1 MSTASQPLRQLEKR
15 EGEWHWQRPQSKAF
29 NEIEELL
36 TKAPVL
42 RYFDVT
48 KNITMLC
55 DASQSGIGATLLQE
69 GQPVHYA
76 NRALTTTEQNY
87 AQIEKEFLAV
97 VFSCEH
103 FEHYIYGKHVTVET
117 DHKPLIA
124 IQKKP
129 INTASKRLQRMMLR
143 LQRFDLNLTYKPG
156 KEMYIADA
164 LSRALPRQSKISS
177 TSHFCNDLETVNFV
191 EDLPIS
197 DSTLAKFQVETAKD
211 ESLQVL
217 SQVIRAGWPTK
228 TSMVPTSAQPFFKY
242 RDEMTRQNGLL
253 FKGTKIVVPESLH
266 RCMLEETHK
275 SHQGLQACLRI
286 AREVFFWPR
295 MSAQLKDL
303 IDKCSICQSV
313 KPEQASE
320 PLQPHPVPDRPCQRV
335 AIDLFTFE
343 NRNYLVLVDYY
354 SSFIELDY
362 LADTSSQTV
371 IHKLKM
377 HFARHGV
384 PGYVVSDNGP
394 QYTSSEFRRFATTW
408 KFKHVTS
415 SPHYPQ
421 ANGMAE
427 SAVKTCKTIMKK
439 ALLSGILPCQRLFG
453 RRTKTLLPFSESLLK
468 TDQTVSNLL
477 KKDRVKQAKHF
488 DQHTKQLSELRS
500 GDMVRMKL
508 PGETQW
514 SQAVVSS
521 KIAPRS
527 YKIEV
532 NGRFYR
538 RNRTQLRSTKEP
550 VKESPSEMDEDDL
563 TTSNN
568 LPEQTQLSPASTQGK
583 AATTPP
589 RRQLFPSPRT
599 KELSARTPQVATTTE
614 IRTRYGRLIKPPK
627 KFDIESQ

>member
-1 MSTASQPLRQLEKR
+1 MWFGDTNEAAIANHDQNLKAFLRRARETNLTLNSEKLKLRQSQVRFIGHLLTAEGLKPDPSKVQAIVDYPVPTNLAELRTFLGMVQYLAKFCQHLPTASQPLRQLEKK
-15 EGEWHWQRPQSKAF
+15 EVEWHWQRPQSKAF
-29 NEIEELL
+29 NEIKDLV
-36 TKAPVL
+36 TKASIL
-42 RYFDVT
+42 RYFDVS
-48 KNITMLC
+48 KNITVQC
-55 DASQSGIGATLLQE
+55 DASQYGIGATLLQE
-69 GQPVHYA
+69 AQPVHHA

-87 AQIEKEFLAV
+87 AQIEKELLAV

-164 LSRALPRQSKISS
+164 LSRALPKQSKISS

-320 PLQPHPVPDRPCQRV
+320 PLQPHPVPDRPWQRV

-354 SSFIELDY
+354 SSF
-362 LADTSSQTV
+362 
-371 IHKLKM
+371 
-377 HFARHGV
+377 
-384 PGYVVSDNGP
+384 
-394 QYTSSEFRRFATTW
+394 
-408 KFKHVTS
+408 
-415 SPHYPQ
+415 
-421 ANGMAE
+421 
-427 SAVKTCKTIMKK
+427 
-439 ALLSGILPCQRLFG
+439 
-453 RRTKTLLPFSESLLK
+453 TL
-468 TDQTVSNLL
+468 
-477 KKDRVKQAKHF
+477 R
-488 DQHTKQLSELRS
+488 
-500 GDMVRMKL
+500 
-508 PGETQW
+508 
-514 SQAVVSS
+514 
-521 KIAPRS
+521 PRQS
-527 YKIEV
+527 FT
-532 NGRFYR
+532 N
-538 RNRTQLRSTKEP
+538 
-550 VKESPSEMDEDDL
+550 
-563 TTSNN
+563 
-568 LPEQTQLSPASTQGK
+568 
-583 AATTPP
+583 
-589 RRQLFPSPRT
+589 
-599 KELSARTPQVATTTE
+599 
-614 IRTRYGRLIKPPK
+614 
-627 KFDIESQ
+627 